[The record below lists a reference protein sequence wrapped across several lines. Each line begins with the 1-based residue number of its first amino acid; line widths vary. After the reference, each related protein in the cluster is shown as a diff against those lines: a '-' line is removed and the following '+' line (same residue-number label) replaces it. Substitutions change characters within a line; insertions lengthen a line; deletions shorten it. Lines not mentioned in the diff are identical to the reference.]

1 MLAKDLGE
9 NIKDALTT
17 CLEALKKDF
26 SSLQN
31 IPVQLEIPR
40 DKSHG
45 DLATNLALKL
55 SGIMKTRPQEI
66 AERLLGVLQ
75 PVLAEKKLSPLL
87 DKVEIRSPG
96 FINFWFSGQYLYGV
110 LREIEKKRDGFG
122 DSKAGHRKKVQ
133 IEFVSANPTGPL
145 TIAHGRQAAVGD
157 SLANI
162 LESTDHR
169 VTREYYINDE
179 GTQIDLLGASIRARY
194 LQELGRK
201 ADFPERGY
209 KGRYVVGIA
218 ESIKAKY
225 GAKKENADIKYF
237 TGLGIQTILKMIKDD
252 LKAFG
257 VEFDV
262 WCSQKSIMKKRKLQ
276 AALNHLKKKGYIYEK
291 DGASWFKSQ
300 ELGDDKDRVVIK
312 SDGSFTYLAPDIAYH
327 DDKFK
332 RGFSRVINIWGPDH
346 HGYIAR
352 LKAAVKALGYEEDDV
367 SILLVQL
374 ATLYRGKEVIPMS
387 TREGQFITLNEVIKE
402 VGRDAARFF
411 FLMRKTNSHLDFD
424 LELAKKT
431 SFDNPVYYIQ
441 YGYARSVNILKFAK
455 EKYPGY
461 AAKKTDPRLLKTAE
475 ELALL
480 KQLRK
485 FPYAI
490 MTAAQFL
497 EPYYLV
503 PYLSELAASFH
514 RFYTEHRVV
523 TDDLP
528 LSCARL
534 HLVRCVNIVFN
545 KGLSLLGVSAP
556 ARM

>member
-1 MLAKDLGE
+1 MLVKDLGE
-9 NIKDALTT
+9 NIKDALTA
-17 CLEALKKDF
+17 CLESLKKDF
-26 SSLQN
+26 PRLQN
-31 IPVQLEIPR
+31 IPVQLEMPR

-55 SGIMKTRPQEI
+55 SGIMKVGPQEI
-66 AERLLGVLQ
+66 AERLLVILR
-75 PVLAEKKLSPLL
+75 PVLAANKLSPLL
-87 DKVEIRSPG
+87 DKVEVRSPG
-96 FINFWFSGQYLYGV
+96 FINFWFSEQYLYGV
-110 LREIEKKRDGFG
+110 LEEIEKKRDRFG
-122 DSKAGHRKKVQ
+122 DSNVGHKKKVQ

-162 LESTDHR
+162 LESTNHR

-179 GTQIDLLGASIRARY
+179 GTQIGLLGASIRARY

-201 ADFPERGY
+201 ADLPEGGY
-209 KGRYVVGIA
+209 KGGYVVDMA
-218 ESIKAKY
+218 RSIKAKY
-225 GAKKENADIKYF
+225 GVKKESADIKYF
-237 TGLGIQTILKMIKDD
+237 TGLGVRTMLKMIKDD
-252 LKAFG
+252 LKLFG

-262 WCSQKSIMKKRKLQ
+262 WCSQKSITKKGKLQ
-276 AALNHLKKKGYIYEK
+276 AALNSLRKKGYIYEK

-300 ELGDDKDRVVIK
+300 GLGDDKDRVIIK

-327 DDKFK
+327 DNKFK
-332 RGFSRVINIWGPDH
+332 RGFSQVINIWGPDH

-352 LKAAVKALGYEEDDV
+352 LKAAVKALGHEEGDV

-387 TREGQFITLNEVIKE
+387 TREGKFITLNEVIKE
-402 VGRDAARFF
+402 VGTDAARFF

-441 YGYARSVNILKFAK
+441 YGYARTANILKFAK

-461 AAKKTDPRLLKTAE
+461 TSKKTDPRLLKTAE
-475 ELALL
+475 EIALL

-485 FPYAI
+485 FPYVI
-490 MTAAQFL
+490 MAAAQFL

-503 PYLSELAASFH
+503 SYLSELAASFH

-523 TDDLP
+523 TDDVP

-534 HLVRCVNIVFN
+534 RLVRCVNIVFS
-545 KGLSLLGVSAP
+545 KGLSLPGVSTP
-556 ARM
+556 TRM